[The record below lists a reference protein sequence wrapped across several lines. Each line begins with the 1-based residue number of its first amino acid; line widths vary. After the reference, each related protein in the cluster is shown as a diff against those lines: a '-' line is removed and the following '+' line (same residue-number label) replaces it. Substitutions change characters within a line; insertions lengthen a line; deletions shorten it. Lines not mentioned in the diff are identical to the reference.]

1 MLRLLLV
8 MAAGDGAMGQEQG
21 CGQEAEQDE
30 QRRAGRP
37 LDELVDPDHS
47 GQG

>member
-1 MLRLLLV
+1 MLRHVLV
-8 MAAGDGAMGQEQG
+8 MAAGDSAMGREQG
-21 CGQEAEQDE
+21 CGQEAEEEE